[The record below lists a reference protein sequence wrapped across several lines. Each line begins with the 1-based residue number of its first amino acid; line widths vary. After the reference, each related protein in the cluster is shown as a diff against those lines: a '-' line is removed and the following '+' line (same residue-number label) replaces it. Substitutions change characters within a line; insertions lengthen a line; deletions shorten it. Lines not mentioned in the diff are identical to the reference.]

1 MGRLAESL
9 QRYFDTTPKEQLDK
23 DWEEIKPLNDMSPMI
38 IIMDYD
44 NMFKYRK
51 NEQNIINKIEFNNN
65 IKKYFSLYSQHPKNI

>member
-23 DWEEIKPLNDMSPMI
+23 DWEEIKPLNDMSPI
-38 IIMDYD
+38 IIIDYD
-44 NMFKYRK
+44 NMFKYGK
-51 NEQNIINKIEFNNN
+51 NEQNIINNIEFGDK